1 MLLNSVESQF
11 FDVCHISSA
20 LDSPWLSNTRATEK
34 DMFRKPG
41 HSLQDSALYL
51 PCRNRRA
58 YAVDQECIF
67 PERRS
72 E

>member
-41 HSLQDSALYL
+41 HPFSRQRLLLTVPQ
-51 PCRNRRA
+51 PTGMCCRSKI
-58 YAVDQECIF
+58 YI
-67 PERRS
+67 P
-72 E
+72 